1 MDKDSLKVLKDITS
15 EPNEFKRYNL
25 LMMWTQQF
33 FTSTIIDP
41 IKLHENRLK
50 DISQLT
56 NTTAEVQSLYDVLR
70 AVKTSLTIKNEE
82 LLKVLDKMKM
92 NMNIIK
98 VLNQALEL
106 KQDDV
111 QDEYVNNVKKLEK
124 LISTNTTY
132 IQHIGNLS
140 ESKIQS
146 IINDDSNQ

>member
-1 MDKDSLKVLKDITS
+1 MDKDSLKVLKDIIS

-50 DISQLT
+50 DVSTLT
-56 NTTAEVQSLYDVLR
+56 NKDSEVQSLYDVLR
-70 AVKTSLTIKNEE
+70 SIKTSLTIKNEE
-82 LLKVLDKMKM
+82 LSKVLDKMKT